1 MYGEEINEKTKG
13 RTKQIL
19 KEEIQKYGNN
29 NVFQHGRFN
38 YEKEIKNIYESLDL
52 IYSVYD
58 AKQLN
63 VRLALPNKLYE
74 SILSKKIILVA
85 ENTKLCKEVEEY
97 SIGYGLPSNLSDYE
111 RFEKKL
117 SNILEDVYFFDY
129 SKIKVQKILDK
140 IKIQKDGLEN
150 FLIGEW

>member
-1 MYGEEINEKTKG
+1 MP
-13 RTKQIL
+13 
-19 KEEIQKYGNN
+19 
-29 NVFQHGRFN
+29 
-38 YEKEIKNIYESLDL
+38 IY
-52 IYSVYD
+52 
-58 AKQLN
+58 
-63 VRLALPNKLYE
+63 NKLVRDRILE
-74 SILSKKIILVA
+74 IIKANGQKATHRILSADEYAVELTKKLF
-85 ENTKLCKEVEEY
+85 EEVEEY